1 MYKHIPL
8 GNFTYLGT
16 GFTNYLMYS
25 ESCVKF
31 HVRPILSNELKE
43 KRAQ

>member
-31 HVRPILSNELKE
+31 YVRPILNNELKE